1 MSFKKDIFCVFK
13 NENTLEQMI
22 EYVGM
27 CMNIQ
32 SCLTFCNP
40 LSCNPLSSSVHVIF
54 QARMLE
60 WVAIPFSRGSSWPRD
75 WTQVSCLAAD
85 SLLFE
90 PLGKPQ
96 VRIKEDKWIKSIPNK
111 GGVKLSFGSCKWK
124 ELKET
129 REMEA
134 CKIEIFFFQ
143 SLTHS
148 SYDANLT
155 RTVFLGLHELCAPF
169 VFQV

>member
-27 CMNIQ
+27 CMYIQ
-32 SCLTFCNP
+32 SCLTF
-40 LSCNPLSSSVHVIF
+40 CNPLSSSVHVIF